1 MRTITMETPMPTP
14 APFNFVHSNRRV
26 VCAWDGVNRIGDLA
40 REHGARRPALVMDI
54 FFKGGEVES
63 RVARHLQAATGT
75 APACHFVPAHEP
87 DTTTIAAC
95 AATLRAAEPDFIV
108 VIGGGSAMDT
118 AKVARLLL
126 SNPGPA
132 EAIAGFGRT
141 CRPHASLLV
150 AVPTT
155 AGTGSEVSES
165 AIASKEGADIKLIF
179 RSPEMTPQIALLDGA
194 LSMSAPAHV
203 TATAGY
209 DAVTHA
215 VEAYVSNAASIMTD
229 PYAKCAMELLARWL
243 PIAYRE
249 PAHQAARTWCL
260 VASAQA
266 AIAFNSANLGLAHAI
281 SAPLGA
287 QLHVGHGLGNALAL
301 PAVTA
306 YNEPLLG
313 DKGKTIAAIFNAPSA
328 AAAMSRLREA
338 LDLDL
343 SLDDYVPD
351 DAARERIAQAA
362 MKSGQVRMN
371 PRAATIGHMRAIL
384 EAMRTPTRGAN
395 PTLEL

>member
-1 MRTITMETPMPTP
+1 MQTP
-14 APFNFVHSNRRV
+14 AQFSFVHSNRRII
-26 VCAWDGVNRIGDLA
+26 CAWNGIDRLADLA
-40 REHGARRPALVMDI
+40 REAGARRPALVMDA
-54 FFKGGEVES
+54 FLEGS
-63 RVARHLQAATGT
+63 ASAARAQAWLTDATGS
-75 APACHFVPAHEP
+75 APVCHVTPPHEP
-87 DTTTIAAC
+87 DTDAIEAC
-95 AATLRAAEPDFIV
+95 AAALAGSDPDFIV
-108 VIGGGSAMDT
+108 VIGGGSAMDL

-126 SNPGPA
+126 ANPGSA
-132 EAIAGFGRT
+132 EAISGVGKT
-141 CRPHASLLV
+141 LKPHASLMV
-150 AVPTT
+150 AIPTT
-155 AGTGSEVSES
+155 AGTGAEVSES
-165 AIASKEGADIKLIF
+165 AIASKTGADIKLIF
-179 RSPEMTPQIALLDGA
+179 RSQEMTPQIALLDAA
-194 LSMSAPAHV
+194 LSVSAPPMV
-203 TATAGY
+203 TATSGY

-229 PYAKCAMELLARWL
+229 PLAHAAMLLLARWL
-243 PIAYRE
+243 PVAYRE
-249 PAHQAARTWCL
+249 PEHQAARTWCL
-260 VASAQA
+260 IAAAQA

-313 DKGKTIAAIFNAPSA
+313 EKGREIARIFDAPT
-328 AAAMSRLREA
+328 AAMAMSKLRHQ

-371 PRAATIGHMRAIL
+371 PRAATIEHMRAIL
-384 EAMRTPTRGAN
+384 QAMRTPTGGAE
-395 PTLEL
+395 PILKF